1 MRSRKGVTVRSSE
14 RSAGGARKR
23 RGRRLAGVARGLL
36 LLAAC
41 LQFGCATVG
50 REFPVERVGEIR
62 IGETTQEQVYEVFG
76 SPWRVGLEDG
86 LRTWTYGRYRYRL
99 FGEARTEDLV
109 IRFDDQGLVTS
120 YTFNTTEHGE

>member
-1 MRSRKGVTVRSSE
+1 
-14 RSAGGARKR
+14 
-23 RGRRLAGVARGLL
+23 VARPVDPLGVGLL
-36 LLAAC
+36 LLAV
-41 LQFGCATVG
+41 LFGLGCATVG

-62 IGETTQEQVYEVFG
+62 IGETTQEDVLAMFG

-99 FGEARTEDLV
+99 FGQARTEDLV
-109 IRFDDQGLVTS
+109 LRFDDAGVVAS